1 MRRLNTFFSSDVEL
15 KILSAQ
21 AEKIA
26 YTQKIW
32 GQVAPPPLNQH
43 SHAGLIRD
51 GQITVYTSSSAVAAK
66 LKLLSSQLLLKL
78 QKQGLEVT
86 AICVEVQVKSQPRAP
101 TRIALRITP
110 RAAQNL
116 LELAK
121 TLPDSPLQSALK
133 NLARR
138 SGK

>member
-1 MRRLNTFFSSDVEL
+1 MRRLNTLFSSDVEL

>member
-1 MRRLNTFFSSDVEL
+1 MRRLNTLLSSNAEL
-15 KILSAQ
+15 KALSAQ

-32 GQVAPPPLNQH
+32 GRVAPPPLNQH

-51 GQITVYTSSSAVAAK
+51 GEIIVYTSSSAVAAK
-66 LKLLSSQLLLKL
+66 LKLLTSQLLVKL

-86 AICVEVQVKSQPRAP
+86 AIRVEVQVKSQPRAP
-101 TRIALRITP
+101 ARIALRVTP

-116 LELAK
+116 LDLAK
-121 TLPDSPLQSALK
+121 KLPDSPLQKSLK
-133 NLARR
+133 KLAKR
-138 SGK
+138 SES

>member
-1 MRRLNTFFSSDVEL
+1 MRRLNTLLSSDAEL
-15 KILSAQ
+15 KTLSAQ

-26 YTQKIW
+26 CTQKIW
-32 GQVAPPPLNQH
+32 GRVAPPPLNQH

-66 LKLLSSQLLLKL
+66 LKLLTPQLLKNL
-78 QKQGLEVT
+78 QKEGFEVT
-86 AICVEVQVKSQPRAP
+86 AIRVEVQVKSQPRSHA
-101 TRIALRITP
+101 RIALRVTP

-121 TLPDSPLQSALK
+121 KLPESPLQSALK
-133 NLARR
+133 KLARR
-138 SGK
+138 SKS